1 MMLEK
6 KKHFSIGKS
15 MQREKRNRYSPIH
28 IKQKNGMGG
37 GGKERFGEEEINNY
51 VSSHTFKQ
59 CISAQVCGK
68 NHFFLNINN
77 KLLKNRNQFH
87 IL

>member
-1 MMLEK
+1 
-6 KKHFSIGKS
+6 

-28 IKQKNGMGG
+28 IKEKNGTVGG
-37 GGKERFGEEEINNY
+37 AGGEERFGEEEINNY

-68 NHFFLNINN
+68 HHLFLNINN